1 MRSRKALP
9 EFDRTLGY
17 DRQRV
22 NMEVSRQR
30 RECAVPAKALS
41 KPEPSG
47 DPSARPTPMVDEEA
61 LIRTPSPFASSV
73 LRSMYKI

>member
-30 RECAVPAKALS
+30 RECAVPAHSLVCS
-41 KPEPSG
+41 KPSG
-47 DPSARPTPMVDEEA
+47 DPSTRPTPMVDEEA